1 MVLMLFIFRAFWKIR
16 CITIINL
23 QYFCP
28 ITNTKVEEIPIA
40 QFVFLLCLWSWM
52 SFRTPVTINS
62 MDTYHFS
69 HPEHSRE
76 LEKQN

>member
-40 QFVFLLCLWSWM
+40 QFVCFFIVFMIL
-52 SFRTPVTINS
+52 N
-62 MDTYHFS
+62 
-69 HPEHSRE
+69 E
-76 LEKQN
+76 LQNPCNN